1 MKRGRGGQSMN
12 TVTVIGSINSDTTL
26 KMNHLPKH
34 GETIHASELFT
45 SGGGKGANQAIA
57 AKRSGAKTA
66 FIGAVGADDIGKKML
81 DILSKEAI
89 DTSGITIL
97 DNQTT
102 GSAYVLLD
110 SFGENSIIIH
120 SGANNQITPEQVE
133 KHEKKIKESSFIIA
147 QFESTIESTIRAF
160 ELARAAGT
168 KTILNP
174 APAIKQIPAQLLENT
189 DMIVPN
195 ESEVEILTGIK
206 ITSEQSMIHAASSLH
221 GLGIETVVITLGS
234 AGAFYDSAGK
244 HGIIPTFPVK
254 AVDTTAAGDT
264 FIGAM
269 ATVLKTD
276 FSNLEEAIRYGAKA
290 ASYTVQRYGAQP
302 AIPYRE
308 ELSE

>member
-1 MKRGRGGQSMN
+1 MN
-12 TVTVIGSINSDTTL
+12 EVTVIGSINADTTL
-26 KMNHLPKH
+26 KMNYLPKH
-34 GETIHASELFT
+34 GETIHANELFT

-57 AKRSGAKTA
+57 AKRSGAKTN
-66 FIGAVGADDIGKKML
+66 FIGAVGTDDTGKRML
-81 DILSKEAI
+81 DLLNKEMI
-89 DTSGITIL
+89 DISGIKSL
-97 DNQTT
+97 DDQTT

-133 KHEKKIKESSFIIA
+133 ENRNKIEASEFIIA
-147 QFESTIESTIRAF
+147 QFESPIDSTIRAF
-160 ELARAAGT
+160 ELARAAGA

-174 APAIKQIPAQLLENT
+174 APAIEQIPTELLENI
-189 DMIVPN
+189 DMIIPN

-234 AGAFYDSAGK
+234 AGAFYDRAGER
-244 HGIIPTFPVK
+244 GIIPAYPVK

-269 ATVLKTD
+269 AAILKTD

-290 ASYTVQRYGAQP
+290 ASLTVQRYGAQP
-302 AIPYRE
+302 AIPYRSELDELIVREIE
-308 ELSE
+308 E